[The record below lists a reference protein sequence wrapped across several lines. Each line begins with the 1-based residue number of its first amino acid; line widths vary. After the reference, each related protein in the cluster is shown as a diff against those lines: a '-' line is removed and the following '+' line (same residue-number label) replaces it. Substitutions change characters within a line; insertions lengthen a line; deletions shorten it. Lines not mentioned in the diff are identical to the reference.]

1 MKLYTE
7 EQVKIAIDKARDYY
21 DGFVYSEDEII
32 EFITPI
38 ELPSDEE
45 IDEESPY
52 VPDDWKIDY
61 LSHQEGFIK
70 GAKWVIEQIKQQ
82 DK

>member
-7 EQVKIAIDKARDYY
+7 EQVRQAMQNAMIPSIYQMDLW
-21 DGFVYSEDEII
+21 GQL
-32 EFITPI
+32 TPI

-45 IDEESPY
+45 IKKEINSDIHIKS
-52 VPDDWKIDY
+52 DADY
-61 LSHQEGFIK
+61 FN

-82 DK
+82 DNGKI